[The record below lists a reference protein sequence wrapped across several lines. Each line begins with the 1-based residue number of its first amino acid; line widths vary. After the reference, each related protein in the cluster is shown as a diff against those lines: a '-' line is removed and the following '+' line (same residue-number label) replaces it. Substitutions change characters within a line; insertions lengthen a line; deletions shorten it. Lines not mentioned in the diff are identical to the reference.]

1 MSPFYNLQH
10 HVMWADFLSHFT
22 EIGNLED
29 SNAGNLPF
37 HMRKPE
43 PDVKPDVKKEEV
55 QVVNDMPRP
64 SVQLSGLQK
73 MMEQEE
79 YASKEPESEPKKEQR
94 KPPVQASSYMMLS
107 EEQEW
112 SQ

>member
-1 MSPFYNLQH
+1 
-10 HVMWADFLSHFT
+10 MWADFLSHFT

-55 QVVNDMPRP
+55 
-64 SVQLSGLQK
+64 
-73 MMEQEE
+73 
-79 YASKEPESEPKKEQR
+79 
-94 KPPVQASSYMMLS
+94 
-107 EEQEW
+107 
-112 SQ
+112 